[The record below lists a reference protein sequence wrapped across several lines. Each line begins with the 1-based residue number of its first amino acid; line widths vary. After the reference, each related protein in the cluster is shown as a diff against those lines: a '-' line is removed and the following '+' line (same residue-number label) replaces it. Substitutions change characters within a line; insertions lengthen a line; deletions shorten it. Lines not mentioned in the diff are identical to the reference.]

1 MLLSWGF
8 CDNGFDTIYAHHDMQ
23 NFIRGQKVKLADLG
37 LANRFQVEVALPAAR
52 QAVDVSCFGLDAA
65 GRLSDERYMVF
76 YNQLSSPGGAVAL
89 TLAPGQA
96 RFQIDLDALPA
107 SIDKLV
113 FTAAVDGA
121 GSMRD
126 AGQLGLRLA
135 GAGTFTLGA
144 ADFVAEK
151 AVILAELYQ
160 RDGAWRFGAVGQGFE
175 GGLAAL
181 LKHFGGEEARPAA
194 VPAAHAAPASAPVSA
209 AVAAPPAKVSLS
221 KITLEKRGDKISLDK
236 RGSRGF
242 GRIRVNLDWNR
253 QPAGMTSAPAP
264 AATPGPAAGGLLGK
278 LRDMGKDLGKE
289 LSKNIGGGQ
298 RGVDLDLGCLY
309 ELSDGTPGVIQAL
322 GNSWGSFDGRPFIRL
337 EGDDRTG
344 STQGGENM
352 LVNGD
357 RFDQIRRV
365 LVFALIYKGVANWA
379 QTDGVVTI
387 DLPDQ
392 PKVEVRL
399 DNGNAQRLCAIAMIE
414 NRGGQLQVTKL
425 AEYLGDQREL
435 DQKYGF
441 GLRWQV
447 GKKD

>member
-1 MLLSWGF
+1 
-8 CDNGFDTIYAHHDMQ
+8 MQ

-37 LANRFQVEVALPAAR
+37 LANRFAVDVDLPAAR

-89 TLAPGQA
+89 TLAPGGA

-113 FTAAVDGA
+113 FTAAVDG

-126 AGQLGLRLA
+126 AGQVGLRLA
-135 GAGTFTLGA
+135 GAGAFTLGA
-144 ADFVAEK
+144 SDFVAEK
-151 AVILAELYQ
+151 AVMLAELYR

-175 GGLAAL
+175 GGLGAL

-194 VPAAHAAPASAPVSA
+194 AVPVARAPSPAPASAPA
-209 AVAAPPAKVSLS
+209 AAPAAKVSLS

-253 QPAGMTSAPAP
+253 QPAGMTSASAP
-264 AATPGPAAGGLLGK
+264 AAAPGSAAGGLLGK

-289 LSKNIGGGQ
+289 LSKNIGRGQGGI
-298 RGVDLDLGCLY
+298 DLDLGCLY
-309 ELSDGTPGVIQAL
+309 ELADGTPGVIQAL

-392 PKVEVRL
+392 PAVEVRL

>member
-1 MLLSWGF
+1 MMLLSWGF
-8 CDNGFDTIYAHHDMQ
+8 CDNGFDTIHAHHDMQ

-37 LANRFQVEVALPAAR
+37 LANRFQVDIELPAAR
-52 QAVDVSCFGLDAA
+52 QTVDVSCFGLDAA
-65 GRLSDERYMVF
+65 GRLGDERYMVF

-113 FTAAVDGA
+113 FTAAVDGT

-126 AGQLGLRLA
+126 AGQVGLRLEAA
-135 GAGTFTLGA
+135 GSFTLGA
-144 ADFVAEK
+144 SDFVAEK
-151 AVILAELYQ
+151 AVILAELYR

-175 GGLAAL
+175 GGLGAL

-194 VPAAHAAPASAPVSA
+194 AAPAARAPA
-209 AVAAPPAKVSLS
+209 PAAAPAAKVSLS

-264 AATPGPAAGGLLGK
+264 APAAAPGSAAGGLLGK
-278 LRDMGKDLGKE
+278 LKDMGKELRADLGK
-289 LSKNIGGGQ
+289 SMGGGQ

-309 ELSDGTPGVIQAL
+309 ELADGTPGVIQAL
-322 GNSWGSFDGRPFIRL
+322 GNSWGSFDARPFIRL

-344 STQGGENM
+344 SAQGGENM

-392 PKVEVRL
+392 PAVEVRL

>member
-1 MLLSWGF
+1 
-8 CDNGFDTIYAHHDMQ
+8 MQ

-37 LANRFQVEVALPAAR
+37 LANRFQVEVELPASR

-65 GRLSDERYMVF
+65 DRLSDERYMVF
-76 YNQLSSPGGAVAL
+76 YNQLSSPGGAVVL
-89 TLAPGQA
+89 TQSPGRA
-96 RFQIDLDALPA
+96 SFQVDLDALPA
-107 SIDKLV
+107 AIAKLV
-113 FTAAVDGA
+113 FTAAVDTASVDGG

-126 AGQLGLRLA
+126 AGQVGLRLA
-135 GAGTFTLGA
+135 GAGVFTLGA
-144 ADFVAEK
+144 SDFVAEK
-151 AVILAELYQ
+151 AVILAELYR

-181 LKHFGGEEARPAA
+181 LRHFGGEEARPAA
-194 VPAAHAAPASAPVSA
+194 AAPAARAPSRA
-209 AVAAPPAKVSLS
+209 PAPAAAPAAKVSLS
-221 KITLEKRGDKISLDK
+221 KITLEKRGDKVSLDK
-236 RGSRGF
+236 RGGRGF

-253 QPAGMTSAPAP
+253 QPAGMTSAPTPAP
-264 AATPGPAAGGLLGK
+264 AATPGSAAGGIFGK

-289 LSKNIGGGQ
+289 LSKNIGRGQ
-298 RGVDLDLGCLY
+298 GGVDLDLGCLY
-309 ELSDGTPGVIQAL
+309 ELADGTPGVIQAL

-344 STQGGENM
+344 SIQGGENM

-392 PKVEVRL
+392 PAVEVRL
-399 DNGNAQRLCAIAMIE
+399 DNGNAQRLCAIAIIE

-435 DQKYGF
+435 DLKYGF